1 MVHVAFS
8 SLVSDP
14 ESDGQFQLSL
24 ENQGD
29 LDGIYDF
36 EDHYCSDPHCDCQVV
51 ILVVR
56 DQNGYGHAIICYGWQ
71 PNDFYLPKEGVPN
84 LQDKMTANWITMGYL
99 DPSYIFENATFFL
112 SCFIDYFRDDELFQ
126 NWLKRRY
133 KLFKEAL
140 AKKDP
145 NQKEGT
151 TVVPFHKNALKQH
164 KPLKK
169 RAF

>member
-24 ENQGD
+24 ESHGD
-29 LDGIYDF
+29 LDGLYDF

-51 ILVVR
+51 ILVVK
-56 DQNGYGHAIICYGWQ
+56 DQNRYGHAIICYGWQ
-71 PNDFYLPKEGVPN
+71 PRDFYLPKEGVPN
-84 LQDKMTANWITMGYL
+84 LQDELMADWIATGYL
-99 DPSYIFENATFFL
+99 DPSYLSEDASFFL
-112 SCFIDYFRDDELFQ
+112 SCFIDYFRDDELFK

-133 KLFKEAL
+133 RLFKEAL
-140 AKKDP
+140 AKKTQ
-145 NQKEGT
+145 NQTET
-151 TVVPFHKNALKQH
+151 TVVPFHKKASKQH
-164 KPLKK
+164 KPLK